1 MSEGNGH
8 SKTMPNVNIHKDG
21 KIDADTLQSAL
32 IDFKDVLVSIDEKV
46 GGIKEKQDKLEK
58 DIKPVIS
65 FYRKVLTIITFC
77 AAMFTAYKTGIW
89 EWIKKIFS
97 E

>member
-21 KIDADTLQSAL
+21 KIDGDILQTAL
-32 IDFKDVLVSIDEKV
+32 IDFKDVLLLISEDVKD
-46 GGIKEKQDKLEK
+46 IKDKQSKMEK
-58 DIKPVIS
+58 DIKPVVS
-65 FYRKVLTIITFC
+65 FYRKVLTIVAFS
-77 AAMFTAYKTGIW
+77 AAAFTTYKTGVW
-89 EWIKKIFS
+89 EWIKKIFT